1 MFFIYNLCSPFNLL
15 VLYSCHI
22 KFYAWIIGDVPVCF
36 VRRVFFLL
44 LKAYLRQQ
52 TTMWL
57 DFLLDVHGIL
67 NLLLFCLQRVFV
79 SWNFIFFTA
88 NLFDC
93 AEIAHITSSTASQQ
107 LCVRCNEKLFL
118 GIDAAPLRKVDTRLI
133 SFSSSTRRDVIFL
146 GFQVNQLRL
155 YAVSKVDYSRWNNES
170 LLPFDRQ
177 VSFNA
182 ISL

>member
-36 VRRVFFLL
+36 VRRVFFLAFKSL
-44 LKAYLRQQ
+44 SEATDDNVAR
-52 TTMWL
+52 
-57 DFLLDVHGIL
+57 
-67 NLLLFCLQRVFV
+67 LFCLMLMEFLTCSSPAYKGYLCRE
-79 SWNFIFFTA
+79 ILFFTA

-133 SFSSSTRRDVIFL
+133 SFSYSTRRDVIFL

-155 YAVSKVDYSRWNNES
+155 YAVSKVDYSR
-170 LLPFDRQ
+170 
-177 VSFNA
+177 
-182 ISL
+182 